1 MEIIKIRSSRKIE
14 LIDITAKVAEEI
26 CNFPEAK
33 AVLLYVPHTTAGI
46 LINENADPDVKRDLE
61 MYFARV
67 VPDLPF
73 RHLEGNSPAHILSS
87 LVGVS
92 LYVPI
97 NQGKLGL
104 GTWQGIYFA
113 EFDGPRERKV
123 YLTPL

>member
-1 MEIIKIRSSRKIE
+1 MEVIKISSSRKIE
-14 LIDITAKVAEEI
+14 LIDITARVAEKV

-33 AVLLYVPHTTAGI
+33 ALMLYVPHTTAGI

-61 MYFARV
+61 MYFERV
-67 VPDLPF
+67 VPELPF
-73 RHLEGNSPAHILSS
+73 RHFEGNSPAHILSS

-123 YLTPL
+123 YLTPV

>member
-1 MEIIKIRSSRKIE
+1 M
-14 LIDITAKVAEEI
+14 
-26 CNFPEAK
+26 
-33 AVLLYVPHTTAGI
+33 LYVPHTTAGI

-61 MYFARV
+61 MYFERV
-67 VPDLPF
+67 VPELPF
-73 RHLEGNSPAHILSS
+73 RHFEGNSPAHILSS

-123 YLTPL
+123 YLTLL